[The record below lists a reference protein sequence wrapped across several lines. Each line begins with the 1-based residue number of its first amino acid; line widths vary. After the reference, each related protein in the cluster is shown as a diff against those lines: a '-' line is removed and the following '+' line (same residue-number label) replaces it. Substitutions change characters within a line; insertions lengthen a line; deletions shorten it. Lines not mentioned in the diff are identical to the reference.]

1 MRLRARCELGDAGEL
16 GDGDLRVPAAHA
28 ISEAEVQA
36 RINEAKAVA
45 ELKILKQ
52 AQERERLLVE
62 QIMSTERSKT
72 QMMRDAKTEQA
83 KQHHEHMAAADAAA
97 ARASQLSHS
106 ALQGTLA
113 AQLVARCD
121 DDGSQQKIARLVG
134 GIGTKEIAAPSLA
147 GGMSGAASDGEEEEP
162 PPPEK
167 RMRLT
172 NGGDED
178 VAGAQPIALPA
189 SATPAP
195 RFCPQCG
202 VGWTA
207 PTAVFCASSS
217 CGYKREH

>member
-1 MRLRARCELGDAGEL
+1 MNSELGDPGEL
-16 GDGDLRVPAAHA
+16 GDGDLEVPKAHV

-45 ELKILKQ
+45 ELNILKQ
-52 AQERERLLVE
+52 AQERERLLIE

-72 QMMRDAKTEQA
+72 QMMRDANKEQA
-83 KQHHEHMAAADAAA
+83 KQHTAHMEAADAAA

-147 GGMSGAASDGEEEEP
+147 GMSGAASSDGEEEEP
-162 PPPEK
+162 PPPPDK

-189 SATPAP
+189 SAPPAP

-202 VGWTA
+202 AGWTA
-207 PTAVFCASSS
+207 PTAVFCAT
-217 CGYKREH
+217 CGCKRP